1 MTTVVVARPRVSLVT
16 STVVVAKRSML
27 KFYRTPQLLW
37 TMTMQ
42 GVMFLLIFRYI
53 FGGAI
58 RAGQLGYVD
67 FVIPGIITTMIIWQG
82 MGAAVSVTEDHTS
95 GLHDR
100 LRSLPIPRSSVLAGR
115 AVADTAI
122 LVWSLVILTIVSFLI
137 GFRLNDGISN
147 GLAAMALII
156 AFSFAFEWVF
166 ITAGLYASNAQ
177 AAQGIA
183 LILVPLTFVSSAYVP
198 LSSMPSWL
206 RAVAENQPVTSMIDA
221 VRTLTGGARA
231 EALLGHSTS
240 YFVVRSLIW
249 SVAIVVVFGAIA
261 IGRYRRG

>member
-1 MTTVVVARPRVSLVT
+1 MTAIAIARHRPSLFASTTVI
-16 STVVVAKRSML
+16 AKRSLL
-27 KFYRTPQLLW
+27 KFLRTPQLLW

-58 RAGQLGYVD
+58 GAGELGYVD
-67 FVIPGIITTMIIWQG
+67 FVIPGIIVTMIIWQG
-82 MGAAVSVTEDHTS
+82 MGAAVSITEDHTS

-122 LVWSLVILTIVSFLI
+122 LLWSLAIMTIVSFLT
-137 GFRLNDGISN
+137 GFRLNDGIEN
-147 GLAAMALII
+147 GLAAVALII

-198 LSSMPSWL
+198 LSSMPSGL
-206 RAVAENQPVTSMIDA
+206 RTVAENQPVTYMIDA
-221 VRTLTGGARA
+221 VRSLTGGASA
-231 EALLGHSTS
+231 ETLLGHSTG

-249 SVAIVVVFGAIA
+249 SAAIVLVFGAIA
-261 IGRYRRG
+261 IARYRRG

>member
-1 MTTVVVARPRVSLVT
+1 MWPAGNDAKSSGPVGSGTILPNPPAPTSVKSPSQPLVT
-16 STVVVAKRSML
+16 
-27 KFYRTPQLLW
+27 
-37 TMTMQ
+37 
-42 GVMFLLIFRYI
+42 LLIFRYI

-58 RAGQLGYVD
+58 GAGELGYVD

-82 MGAAVSVTEDHTS
+82 MGAAVSITEDHTS

-122 LVWSLVILTIVSFLI
+122 LLWSLAIMTIVSFLI
-137 GFRLNDGISN
+137 GFRLNDWIEN

-198 LSSMPSWL
+198 LSSMPSGL
-206 RAVAENQPVTSMIDA
+206 RDVAENQPVTYMIDA
-221 VRTLTGGARA
+221 VRSLRA
-231 EALLGHSTS
+231 VRPPKPCSGTRPATS
-240 YFVVRSLIW
+240 S
-249 SVAIVVVFGAIA
+249 FG
-261 IGRYRRG
+261 R